1 MLRARGQPVTVHLL
15 CGICQRPAVWMAT
28 VPMCGQRPR
37 YPLCEEHL
45 DDLAESEY
53 VEEVELA

>member
-1 MLRARGQPVTVHLL
+1 MTVHLL